1 VNSCCTGT
9 SFHLGLSSIRVALAQ
24 VLVAG
29 NREQQGALGD
39 ITDPF
44 AQGGQ
49 VIICE
54 RPAVKQDLPLAG
66 LVEGQDQADQAGLAD
81 AAWANDGNVFLV
93 LDKKGDLLE
102 DGFCTGIGKGDPIKN
117 DVILEM
123 FHLFAGEKVFLRDG

>member
-1 VNSCCTGT
+1 
-9 SFHLGLSSIRVALAQ
+9 
-24 VLVAG
+24 
-29 NREQQGALGD
+29 LGD